1 MSHKPVK
8 VLMFGWEFPP
18 HNSGGLGTA
27 CLGLTRALCD
37 GTRGVDLTFV
47 LPKKQETVSMDTS
60 FVFADSYSVNMKV
73 RIVDSLL
80 SPYLNTESYKDY
92 YHLLS
97 SGEKSF
103 YGNTLFDEV
112 EQYAER
118 AGAIALEE
126 EFDVI
131 HAHDW
136 LAFDAGIH
144 AREISKKPL
153 VVQVHATE
161 FDRTGGN
168 AVHGHVF
175 EIEKR
180 GMTTADKII
189 SVSSLTKNIII
200 DKYNISDEKIEV
212 VHNGNEMRVKNLT
225 ADETVSSLQVLKDKG
240 KDIVLFVGRIT
251 LQKGLE
257 YFLYAAKTVL
267 EYRPNTVFIVAGSGD
282 MAEQMMRL
290 TAKLGISKNVL
301 FTGFLRGKELE
312 EVYDIAD
319 LFIMPSVSEPFGL
332 TALEAI
338 DRDTPVILSNQSG
351 VSEVVKNA
359 LRVDFWDSDAMADK
373 IISVLSHP
381 SLANELEQNALKEL
395 PQISWANAADK
406 CSLIYKA
413 LTAQSAQIMK

>member
-47 LPKKQETVSMDTS
+47 LPKKQETVKMDTS
-60 FVFADSYSVNMKV
+60 FLFADAYPGSMKV
-73 RIVDSLL
+73 RVVDSIL

-118 AGAIALEE
+118 AGAIAREGD
-126 EFDVI
+126 FDVI

-136 LAFDAGIH
+136 LAFGAGIQ
-144 AREISKKPL
+144 AKAISGKPL

-168 AVHGHVF
+168 GVQGHVF

-180 GMTTADKII
+180 GMAAADKVI
-189 SVSSLTKNIII
+189 SVSGLTKNIIKE
-200 DKYNISDEKIEV
+200 KYGIEDDKIEV
-212 VHNGNEMRVKNLT
+212 VHNGNDMRVRGSNT
-225 ADETVSSLQVLKDKG
+225 EETVSSLQIFKDKG

-257 YFLYAAKTVL
+257 YFLHAAKTVL
-267 EYRPNTVFIVAGSGD
+267 EYRPNAVFIVAGSGD
-282 MAEQMMRL
+282 MTEQMMRL
-290 TAKLGISKNVL
+290 TAQLGISKNVL

-359 LRVDFWDSDAMADK
+359 LRVDFWDSDALADK

-381 SLANELEQNALKEL
+381 CLADELEKNALKEL
-395 PQISWANAADK
+395 PSISWASAADK
-406 CSLIYKA
+406 CGRIYRA
-413 LTAQSAQIMK
+413 LAAQSALIMK